1 MYITLRTRLRVYA
14 RVYAFAH
21 AYAHFSHEE
30 LSNATNQG
38 FLALFVKKLLF
49 YN

>member
-1 MYITLRTRLRVYA
+1 MYSILRTRLRA
-14 RVYAFAH
+14 RLRVHAFAH